1 MMHTVCTK
9 TYTKPGMGTQTHT
22 HTHTHTY
29 TVLAKRKGII
39 LFSLNLMIHR
49 SSDLGLGTLSAF
61 DSELGYK
68 PPSSH
73 KTPFTAAGEPRST

>member
-1 MMHTVCTK
+1 MMHTVRTK
-9 TYTKPGMGTQTHT
+9 THTTQHRERTHT
-22 HTHTHTY
+22 HIHTHTRKQ
-29 TVLAKRKGII
+29 KRKGII
-39 LFSLNLMIHR
+39 LFPLNLMIRR

-73 KTPFTAAGEPRST
+73 KSPFTTPGEPRST